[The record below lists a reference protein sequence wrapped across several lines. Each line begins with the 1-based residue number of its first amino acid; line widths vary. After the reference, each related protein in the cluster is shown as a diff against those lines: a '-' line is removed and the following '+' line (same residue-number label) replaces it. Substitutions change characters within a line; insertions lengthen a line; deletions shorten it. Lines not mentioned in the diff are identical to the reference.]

1 VLAVLGAVVVSVE
14 TGVFGAEVE
23 LGLFQVK
30 LPLPHFPV
38 VESYLPLLLHLA
50 QGLADDDAWVRSKV

>member
-14 TGVFGAEVE
+14 TGVLRAGVE
-23 LGLFQVK
+23 LGWFQVK

-38 VESYLPLLLHLA
+38 VELYMPLLLHLA
-50 QGLADDDAWVRSKV
+50 QGLADDDAWARSKV